1 MTTVLWVIAVGMIAV
16 GVIGTVLP
24 ALPGVAFVF
33 GGILLAAWAEN
44 FARISGWTV
53 GALGALALIGLLVD
67 YLAAALSAQRVGAS
81 RLGIVGA
88 AIGTLAGVFTGLIGV
103 VFLPLVGAFVGE
115 LIARRDALRAG
126 RVGLASWVGLL
137 AATVVKIAIVF
148 VMVGVFVAAL
158 IL

>member
-1 MTTVLWVIAVGMIAV
+1 MTTALWVVAVLMIAV

-33 GGILLAAWAEN
+33 GGILLAAWADD
-44 FARISGWTV
+44 FTRISGWTV
-53 GALGALALIGLLVD
+53 GALGVLALVGVLVD

-81 RLGIVGA
+81 RMGIAGA
-88 AIGTLAGVFTGLIGV
+88 AVGTLAGVFTGLIGV

-115 LIARRDALRAG
+115 LIAHRDALRAG
-126 RVGLASWVGLL
+126 RVGLASWLGLL
-137 AATVVKIAIVF
+137 AATVAKVAIVF
-148 VMVGVFVAAL
+148 VMVGTLIAAL